1 LPQYKT
7 NIEKLPIPLVKSSV
21 LEDLNFEEEYSA
33 HEYSG
38 SFSVTTPNNHDR
50 EVIINDDT
58 DIEADDGFKEY
69 SKVTFEANED
79 RQEKEGNTKPQ
90 AREKRRKSA
99 LVSSRSPACLQTSR
113 CSTQC
118 AGTYRNRRNR
128 RKLSTWDPTKNLTSD
143 DSDDNSTSS
152 TAGRRKLSNFQ
163 VNKSGEKN
171 LIEGTF
177 KKIESIN
184 FENYL
189 TAVGA
194 GQFTKDM
201 VMRAGVVLR
210 ITKEL
215 DKQWRISTE
224 TLIRGKSVRGY
235 RTNNRKM
242 TENKFKV
249 GEEKPELL
257 DDWDQRLVVS
267 ILEVNNE
274 KTKLTLQQT
283 AEKDQSFANDSLV
296 EFEVEPE
303 EPNVLVVKSRIG
315 DVVAWRKF
323 ERQINS
329 SRFTE
334 RKTSSPF

>member
-1 LPQYKT
+1 MS
-7 NIEKLPIPLVKSSV
+7 NSSVEKLPALVVKSSV
-21 LEDLNFEEEYSA
+21 LEDHNLEEEYYS
-33 HEYSG
+33 HECSG
-38 SFSVTTPNNHDR
+38 SFNMITPNNFNR
-50 EVIINDDT
+50 ELIINDDT

-69 SKVTFEANED
+69 SEVTLETDMDN
-79 RQEKEGNTKPQ
+79 QEKENVPKPMT
-90 AREKRRKSA
+90 RDKKRKYAS
-99 LVSSRSPACLQTSR
+99 VSSRPPACLQTSR

-128 RKLSTWDPTKNLTSD
+128 KELSTLKPTKNLASE

-163 VNKSGEKN
+163 AKSVGRN

-177 KKIESIN
+177 KKIQSTN
-184 FENYL
+184 FEEYL
-189 TAVGA
+189 TAIGA

-210 ITKEL
+210 ITQEL
-215 DKQWRISTE
+215 DKQWRICTE
-224 TLIRGKSVRGY
+224 TLIRGKSARGY
-235 RTNNRKM
+235 RTNSRKW

-257 DDWDQRLVVS
+257 DDWDQRLVLSV
-267 ILEVNNE
+267 LKVNNE
-274 KTKLTLQQT
+274 GTKLTLQQT
-283 AEKDQSFANDSLV
+283 AEKDQSFADDSIV
-296 EFEVEPE
+296 EFEVDSE
-303 EPNVLVVKSRIG
+303 EPDVLIVKSRIG

-323 ERQINS
+323 ERQISS
-329 SRFTE
+329 SRVSE